1 MIITPFEGVNLDV
14 NEIEEIISS
23 ASKEFGNKPFSI
35 ISNCTAQFSV
45 NPIAYSELSK
55 MQNLQ
60 AVAFVRTT
68 HFGRSNF
75 QLEKQFFNQSI
86 QLQLFD
92 SLQKATAWIFELNK

>member
-14 NEIEEIISS
+14 DEIDQIMFS
-23 ASKEFGNKPFSI
+23 ASEEFGKKPFSI

-55 MQNLQ
+55 MKNLQ
-60 AVAFVRTT
+60 AVAFVRTS

-75 QLEKQFFNQSI
+75 QLERQFFDASI
-86 QLQLFD
+86 KVKLFD
-92 SLQKATAWIFELNK
+92 SLQKATAWVFELNQ